1 VISAIRRRA
10 NAQEAANFVT
20 MLSVLLWPMMAVTT
34 LFLFHLVGQQF
45 WEDSR
50 PCLQIL
56 FYACVLFSL

>member
-1 VISAIRRRA
+1 MLAIRRRA

-20 MLSVLLWPMMAVTT
+20 MPCVLLWPMMAVTT
-34 LFLFHLVGQQF
+34 LFFFFLVCQQC

-56 FYACVLFSL
+56 F